1 MDHFK
6 VVRLKSGQTFV
17 TANVLLLQLIQLQI
31 LYSIIKVNRVK
42 IHPIDFYVEFYYSG
56 YLKQS

>member
-42 IHPIDFYVEFYYSG
+42 IYPRDFYKVT
-56 YLKQS
+56 